1 MKTAT
6 CHTVW
11 QFVNVDVTV
20 AVGKCFF
27 LGVDAKGWRG
37 DEGKRETTIRAD
49 YLSGSVQPAV
59 FDVDQA
65 KQAKLVQ

>member
-27 LGVDAKGWRG
+27 FGVDAKGWRDG
-37 DEGKRETTIRAD
+37 ASNRPILALGE
-49 YLSGSVQPAV
+49 L
-59 FDVDQA
+59 
-65 KQAKLVQ
+65 